1 MKQAVTRTMQRGAL
15 GIKIIVGGRLG
26 GAEMS
31 RRETEKSGRVPLHTL
46 RADID
51 YGTAE
56 ARTTFGRIGVKV
68 WIYKGE
74 ILPELKAAPPAPVEE
89 EPAEDTATEKEEET
103 EVSRG
108 RGRGRGGDGAEA
120 EAVAP
125 PVEEAAV
132 RREEKVSE

>member
-1 MKQAVTRTMQRGAL
+1 
-15 GIKIIVGGRLG
+15 
-26 GAEMS
+26 MS
-31 RRETEKSGRVPLHTL
+31 RRETEKSGQVPLHTL

-56 ARTTFGRIGVKV
+56 ARTNFGRIGVKV

-74 ILPELKAAPPAPVEE
+74 ILPELKAAAPPAPVEE
-89 EPAEDTATEKEEET
+89 EPVEDTGTEK
-103 EVSRG
+103 
-108 RGRGRGGDGAEA
+108 

-132 RREEKVSE
+132 PREEKVSE

>member
-1 MKQAVTRTMQRGAL
+1 
-15 GIKIIVGGRLG
+15 
-26 GAEMS
+26 
-31 RRETEKSGRVPLHTL
+31 VPLHTL

-56 ARTTFGRIGVKV
+56 ARTNFGRIGVKV

-74 ILPELKAAPPAPVEE
+74 ILPELKAAAPPAPVEE
-89 EPAEDTATEKEEET
+89 EPVEDTGTEKEEET
-103 EVSRG
+103 GVET
-108 RGRGRGGDGAEA
+108 

-132 RREEKVSE
+132 PREEKVSE